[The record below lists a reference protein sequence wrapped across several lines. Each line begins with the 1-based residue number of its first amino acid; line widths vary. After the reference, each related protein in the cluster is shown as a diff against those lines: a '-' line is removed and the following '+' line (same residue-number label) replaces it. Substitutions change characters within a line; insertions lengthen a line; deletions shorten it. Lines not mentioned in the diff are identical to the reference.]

1 MYNTQLQNTKEYLS
15 KGELIYKNFTQLV
28 MQNYNHTRNVAWYAE
43 KLKISNIHLC
53 TTVKKVTGNTCAEII
68 AHMVIMDAKSQ
79 LKSTHLSIQE
89 ISNSLNGDI
98 PAHFSIE
105 EQAAF
110 DLGYAQQRMVFMSTK
125 NKTAE
130 NKEENENE

>member
-1 MYNTQLQNTKEYLS
+1 M
-15 KGELIYKNFTQLV
+15 F
-28 MQNYNHTRNVAWYAE
+28 
-43 KLKISNIHLC
+43 
-53 TTVKKVTGNTCAEII
+53 VKFSG
-68 AHMVIMDAKSQ
+68 
-79 LKSTHLSIQE
+79 E

-110 DLGYAQQRMVFMSTK
+110 DLGYAQQRMVFMSAK
-125 NKTAE
+125 NKNAE

>member
-1 MYNTQLQNTKEYLS
+1 MKKSPAKIFTMVNDNKEHYL
-15 KGELIYKNFTQLV
+15 G
-28 MQNYNHTRNVAWYAE
+28 
-43 KLKISNIHLC
+43 KLKSRSMFDKIF
-53 TTVKKVTGNTCAEII
+53 G
-68 AHMVIMDAKSQ
+68 
-79 LKSTHLSIQE
+79 E

-110 DLGYAQQRMVFMSTK
+110 DLGYAQQRMVFMSAK
-125 NKTAE
+125 NKNAE